1 MINLLNSDR
10 DNLIAVEVSGKVSK
24 EEVENLHP
32 LIDKIIAK
40 NNKVDFYF
48 ELHDFYGY
56 DLEGLWADL
65 KIDAAHISDYGN
77 MAIVGDKIWQ
87 EKTTKVLNFFS
98 GSQIKY
104 FDLNEK
110 DTAKAW
116 IGLVKA

>member
-1 MINLLNSDR
+1 MINLINSNKKD
-10 DNLIAVEVSGKVSK
+10 LVAVEVSGEVSK
-24 EEVENLHP
+24 EEVESLHP
-32 LIDKIIAK
+32 LIEEITAK

-48 ELHDFYGY
+48 ELHGFYGY

-77 MAIVGDKIWQ
+77 RAIVGDKKWQ

-104 FDLNEK
+104 FDINEK

-116 IGLVKA
+116 IGLVKG